1 MSPNLSPSRC
11 SSDPNL
17 ARRGCQAE
25 SVTDTTASRIRRE
38 PPPLRVVEV
47 VQRDEITTRMLRLTF
62 EGDGLRE
69 LVAPEPASSVRLLVP
84 SPGADEL
91 VLPEWNG
98 NEFLLPGGERP
109 ALRTFT
115 PLRFDAETGR
125 IELEVVRHPGGVV
138 SGWAETAG
146 PGDRAAISGPGR
158 GWELDRSVGT
168 LHLLGDETAL
178 PAIGQLIELTDPS
191 VAITV
196 DIEVETDEAIQRLP
210 GRTGVEAAWHVRGAD
225 DAPGA
230 TLVRAATS
238 ITDVDADVHIW
249 AAGEAAS
256 MQAIRKHCFDALG
269 LSRSQTTIRGY
280 WKPARG

>member
-1 MSPNLSPSRC
+1 
-11 SSDPNL
+11 
-17 ARRGCQAE
+17 
-25 SVTDTTASRIRRE
+25 
-38 PPPLRVVEV
+38 
-47 VQRDEITTRMLRLTF
+47 MLRLTF

-84 SPGADEL
+84 SPGAPDL
-91 VLPEWNG
+91 VMPEWNG
-98 NEFLLPGGERP
+98 NEFLLPDGQRP

-115 PLRFDAETGR
+115 PLRFDAESGR
-125 IELEVVRHPGGVV
+125 IELEIVRHPGGAV

-158 GWELDRSVGT
+158 GWELDPGVRT

-178 PAIGQLIELTDPS
+178 PAIGQLIELVDTA
-191 VAITV
+191 VAVTV
-196 DIEVETDEAIQRLP
+196 DIEVESGDAVQPLP
-210 GRTGVEAAWHVRGAD
+210 DRPDVEAAWHVRAAD
-225 DAPGA
+225 ESPGA
-230 TLVRAATS
+230 TLVRAVTS
-238 ITDVDADVHIW
+238 ITEVDTGVHIW